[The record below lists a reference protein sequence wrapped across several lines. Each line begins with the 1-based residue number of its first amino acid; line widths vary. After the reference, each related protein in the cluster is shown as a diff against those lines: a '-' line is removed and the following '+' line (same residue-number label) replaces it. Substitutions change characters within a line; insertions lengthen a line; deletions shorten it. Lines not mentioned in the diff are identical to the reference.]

1 MGLGYSKV
9 EPDRST
15 EVLGLYLKRPECEA
29 VAEVLC
35 GGRFRYSPKT

>member
-35 GGRFRYSPKT
+35 GGALQIQP